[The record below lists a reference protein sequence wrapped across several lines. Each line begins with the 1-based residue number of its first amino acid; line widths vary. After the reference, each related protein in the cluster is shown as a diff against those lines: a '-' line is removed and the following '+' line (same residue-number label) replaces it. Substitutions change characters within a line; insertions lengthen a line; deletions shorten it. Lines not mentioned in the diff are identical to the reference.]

1 MIINDLSAA
10 KPKNPFGAP
19 IAGLLDALRCW
30 REREHPSCWLYY
42 IAAVFWCIEITAL
55 CFLAVEREKTMKF
68 MPIIFVAVYIDPR
81 KSVRR
86 WWWRLWRACQVI
98 YQQPTM
104 YYTAG
109 SIAWRDCCR
118 RIQNVFLF
126 FFFSFFLF
134 VCVRFI
140 RVFSLSPSPSISQHF
155 QGRRMQGGGDMWCSG
170 DHRLETWWTDW
181 FPAELLDVDR
191 RLGPPVVEEL
201 WSSYNTRKRRSGDR
215 KDRPPRPNVCV

>member
-1 MIINDLSAA
+1 MCGRVPSSPSLNSWRYVYFLLMMMIINDLSAA

-19 IAGLLDALRCW
+19 IAGLLDGLML
-30 REREHPSCWLYY
+30 EREHPSCWLYY

-55 CFLAVEREKTMKF
+55 CFPAVEREKTMKF
-68 MPIIFVAVYIDPR
+68 MPIIVVAVYIDPR

-126 FFFSFFLF
+126 LNEQKFFL
-134 VCVRFI
+134 
-140 RVFSLSPSPSISQHF
+140 
-155 QGRRMQGGGDMWCSG
+155 
-170 DHRLETWWTDW
+170 
-181 FPAELLDVDR
+181 
-191 RLGPPVVEEL
+191 
-201 WSSYNTRKRRSGDR
+201 
-215 KDRPPRPNVCV
+215 

>member
-1 MIINDLSAA
+1 MYFLNRPARPISNTFKTTWKECVAASHHLLPPSLNSWRYVYFLLMMMIINDLSAA

-19 IAGLLDALRCW
+19 IAGLLDGLML
-30 REREHPSCWLYY
+30 EREHPSCWLYY

-68 MPIIFVAVYIDPR
+68 MPIIVVAVYIDPR

-155 QGRRMQGGGDMWCSG
+155 QGRRMQGGRGY
-170 DHRLETWWTDW
+170 
-181 FPAELLDVDR
+181 
-191 RLGPPVVEEL
+191 VV
-201 WSSYNTRKRRSGDR
+201 
-215 KDRPPRPNVCV
+215 